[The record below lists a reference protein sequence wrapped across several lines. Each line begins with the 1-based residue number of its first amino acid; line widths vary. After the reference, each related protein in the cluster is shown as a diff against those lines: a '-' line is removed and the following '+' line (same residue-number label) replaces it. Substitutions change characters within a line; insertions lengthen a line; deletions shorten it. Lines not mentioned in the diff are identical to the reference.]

1 MLLKLGM
8 KITAITSTDLEN
20 FRVGL
25 RFANGGTGSVSLSH
39 IFSPPRN
46 LSAEVLK
53 GGMFTKCFVEN
64 GALAWPN
71 GLELCPDAVYSWME
85 QEQSQAVGD

>member
-1 MLLKLGM
+1 MKLGM
-8 KITAITSTDLEN
+8 KITAITSTDLEG

-25 RFANGGTGSVSLSH
+25 RFADGKSGTVSLNN

-53 GGMFTKCFVEN
+53 GGMFAKCFVEN